1 MSRHRSR
8 TIAIFAL
15 LAGVSTLAWSKPMT
29 GLGTLSDYDVVW
41 DSPSKDAAGSMP
53 IGNGELVLNTWVE
66 EATGDLMI
74 LFGRTDTLSEISRI
88 LKIGRLRIHIGN
100 GIWAKKGFRQRLNL
114 KQGKIEFKGEG
125 HSLELIVD
133 SEQDVFHLKGTS
145 QLGTPVVVTAE
156 NWRNKP
162 RVLEPWEN
170 VSAWSM
176 KDAPFPLVESADRFF
191 QPTDKS
197 RLVWFHRNLTSAVPT
212 LLKLQSL
219 QNLAGTFDPLL
230 DRTFGA
236 LVSAPGFERVDT
248 NRLITPQPMKFFA
261 VSVATATTQQP
272 NKWEG
277 LVESELS
284 QSPVTV
290 AFSRT
295 ARWWER
301 YWNRSHVFV
310 QEKSAG
316 IEAPANDFP
325 LRKGMD
331 SGGGNRF
338 RGTLEHWIALD
349 RAFSSSE
356 LKSLEA
362 LPDQPANRPFT
373 AKSFTLSAVIT
384 PQANDQGR
392 LEPGRIFDKLTA
404 GQNNGFLFDTHPG
417 NALRFIVGNLE
428 ISAPNVLKPGETA
441 HVVAVFDAAKGNAA
455 IYKNGEKVAGFESP
469 TGSAITRGYVLQRYV
484 QACQSRGEYPVK
496 FNGGYYCVEPTA
508 MGIDSNPDFRRWG
521 DAHWFQNVRHMYH
534 PMLASGDVEMTE
546 AFFRLYEKALPLAK
560 ARAADYHGVK
570 GAYFPETMTVFGTYA
585 GGDYGWD
592 RTGLKP
598 NQVQCPWWDD
608 AWNQGPELVNLMLDR
623 WDYAQ
628 DLSFLKGRTLPM
640 AKEMLLY
647 FDTRFQR
654 DANGKLLVDPTQVV
668 ETYWEGVVNDSP
680 VVAGLH
686 RILER
691 LNALQRHLDPELKAI
706 VDRLTKAL
714 PPIPVEVRAGEKQLA
729 PAEKYSP
736 KTFNVENGEL
746 YPVWPFG
753 AVSLLKP
760 QLIDEAKVAYKNRKN
775 RLDNGWGYDGNVAA
789 TLGMSEEAGR
799 ILAGKVRNSHPAYR
813 WPATWGPN
821 FDWLPDQNHGG
832 NILNQTQLM
841 LLQSEPMEL
850 GGRIL
855 LLPAWPKRWDVS
867 FKLHAPGKTVVE
879 CEYRDGK
886 IQTLKVSPESRRKD
900 VVLPAGW

>member
-8 TIAIFAL
+8 PLALFAL
-15 LAGVSTLAWSKPMT
+15 IAGVSSIAWSNQGM

-53 IGNGELVLNTWVE
+53 IGNGELVLNAWVE
-66 EATGDLMI
+66 DASGDLMI

-88 LKIGRLRIHIGN
+88 LKIGRLRVHIGD
-100 GIWAKKGFRQRLNL
+100 GIWAKQEFRQRLNL
-114 KQGKIEFKGEG
+114 KHGKIEFKGKD
-125 HSLELIVD
+125 HSLELIVHAD
-133 SEQDVFHLKGTS
+133 RDVFHLTGTS
-145 QLGTPVVVTAE
+145 KLGTPIVVTAE
-156 NWRNKP
+156 NWRTKP

-176 KDAPFPLVESADRFF
+176 KDAPFPLVESADKFF
-191 QPTDKS
+191 EPAAKDQ
-197 RLVWFHRNLTSAVPT
+197 LGWYHRNPTSVVPT

-219 QNLAGTFDPLL
+219 QNLSGTFDPLL

-236 LVSAPGFERVDT
+236 LVSAPGFDRVGT
-248 NRLITPQPMKFFA
+248 NRLITPKPMKTFSI
-261 VSVATATTQQP
+261 SVATATTKQP
-272 NKWEG
+272 DKWEA
-277 LVESELS
+277 LVENELH
-284 QSPVTV
+284 QSPVRA

-295 ARWWER
+295 AQWWEK

-310 QEKSAG
+310 REKATG
-316 IEAPANDFP
+316 IAAPANDFP
-325 LRKGMD
+325 LRKGVD

-338 RGTLEHWIALD
+338 RGTIQNWLALD
-349 RAFSSSE
+349 RAV
-356 LKSLEA
+356 KPNDINA
-362 LPDQPANRPFT
+362 LANLPEQSANCLFT

-384 PQANDQGR
+384 PEANDQGR

-428 ISAPNVLKPGETA
+428 ISAPNVLKAGERA
-441 HVVAVFDAAKGNAA
+441 HVVAVFDVENGTAT

-469 TGSAITRGYVLQRYV
+469 KGSAITRGYVLQRYV

-534 PMLASGDVEMTE
+534 PMLASGDIEMTE

-560 ARAADYHGVK
+560 ARAASYHGVK
-570 GAYFPETMTVFGTYA
+570 GAYFPETMTPFGTYA

-628 DLSFLKGRTLPM
+628 DLSFLKSRTLPM

-647 FDTRFQR
+647 FDTRFKR

-691 LNALQRHLDPELKAI
+691 LTALDAYLDADLKAI
-706 VDRLTKAL
+706 VARLTKAL
-714 PPIPVEVRAGEKQLA
+714 PPIPLEVRDGEKQLS

-760 QLIDEAKVAYKNRKN
+760 QLISEAKVAYKNRKN

-841 LLQSEPMEL
+841 LLQCEPMEL

-855 LLPAWPKRWDVS
+855 LLPAWPKDWDVS

-879 CEYRDGK
+879 CVYRGGK
-886 IQTLKVSPESRRKD
+886 VESLKVTPERRRKD
-900 VVLPAGW
+900 VVLPGR